1 MLKLNFR
8 RLFIVFGVI
17 ILLFLSVSCGR
28 AEENVPDNNDNIQG
42 DVDNRG
48 GATSDGADE
57 MLPLDRYHYEL
68 SDTSYAIL
76 QISNITDET
85 LLLTQNRKDSLGEY
99 TKVECAQLY
108 CYSTSQV
115 TDIIDDLIDIYIIS
129 NSVGELKNNDIIFIQ
144 LEQMSMD
151 GVKYLGPI
159 TNNHQA
165 EYIPVIDDRVVF
177 VNNEQDTESFSKLFA
192 LNQRILEIEDYIK
205 GGGKTNEAINALPK
219 TKFSDN
225 MLMSDLID
233 YLTAWGKVKSISDRL
248 IAQTQN
254 EYC

>member
-17 ILLFLSVSCGR
+17 ILLILSVGCGR
-28 AEENVPDNNDNIQG
+28 ADDNAPDNNDSIQG

-48 GATSDGADE
+48 VASYNEAYE
-57 MLPLDRYHYEL
+57 MFPLDTYHYALLEMP
-68 SDTSYAIL
+68 YAIL
-76 QISNITDET
+76 QISNITDEV
-85 LLLTQNRKDSLGEY
+85 LLLTQNRNDSLGEY

-108 CYSTSQV
+108 CSSTSQA
-115 TDIIDDLIDIYIIS
+115 TDIVDDLIDIYIIS

-144 LEQMSMD
+144 LEQMSVN

-165 EYIPVIDDRVVF
+165 EYVPIIDDRVVF
-177 VNNEQDTESFSKLFA
+177 VNNEQDTESFSKLLE
-192 LNQRILEIEDYIK
+192 LNQRILDTEAYIER
-205 GGGKTNEAINALPK
+205 GGKTNEAINALPK
-219 TKFSDN
+219 TQFSDN

-233 YLTAWGKVKSISDRL
+233 YLTAWGKVKSINDQL
-248 IAQTQN
+248 TAQTQN